1 MCTNKLIHCVHCGHI
16 VSRQAEYCPQCRKED
31 FMGRECIFCK
41 TRDQKYNLIELYSP
55 YTRTQLADFY
65 AHEHCLNRILHVN
78 SVDHATLFCRDCETA
93 IPKEEV
99 RYHLFK
105 SYHPYQNHRIICSNC
120 GSTPAISHLTKECY
134 FCGSTILKGFHEYET
149 IKVKTRWYDSRR
161 IREVSL
167 HTDCLYELEP
177 SIIAED
183 KSIFIKRFKRLKRGA
198 RKHAFG

>member
-1 MCTNKLIHCVHCGHI
+1 
-16 VSRQAEYCPQCRKED
+16 
-31 FMGRECIFCK
+31 MGRECIFCK

-78 SVDHATLFCRDCETA
+78 SVDHASLFCRDCETA
-93 IPKEEV
+93 IPKEEIKT
-99 RYHLFK
+99 HLIE
-105 SYHPYQNHRIICSNC
+105 SYDPHKDHQVVCSNC

-134 FCGSTILKGFHEYET
+134 LCGSPIIKGFHEHEIVK
-149 IKVKTRWYDSRR
+149 IKTGGFYNRR
-161 IREVSL
+161 VRKVFL
-167 HTDCLYELEP
+167 HTGCMHELEP

-183 KSIFIKRFKRLKRGA
+183 KSIFIKRFNRLKRGA